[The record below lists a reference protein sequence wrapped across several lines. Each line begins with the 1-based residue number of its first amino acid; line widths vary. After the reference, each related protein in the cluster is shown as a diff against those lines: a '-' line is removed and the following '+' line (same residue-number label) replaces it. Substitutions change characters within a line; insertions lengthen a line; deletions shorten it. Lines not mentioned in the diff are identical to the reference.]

1 MGQRKIITQIKSDT
15 FVLRSYGLKGGIKNI
30 VMKEKREDKQRRI
43 LNALLSGMRLTPDD
57 ANKIG
62 KTTEGTRMIRKIRET
77 FPVLKVQV
85 AGVNYYQY
93 YIDPEW
99 LAEYRKGNRKPMGER
114 IGDFFDDLFKGG
126 MFEG

>member
-1 MGQRKIITQIKSDT
+1 
-15 FVLRSYGLKGGIKNI
+15 
-30 VMKEKREDKQRRI
+30 MKEKREDKQRRI
-43 LNALLSGMRLTPDD
+43 LNALLSGMRLTPND

-62 KTTEGTRMIRKIRET
+62 RTTEGTRMIRKIRET
-77 FPVLKVQV
+77 FPVLKAQV

-99 LAEYRKGNRKPMGER
+99 LAEYRKGNRKPIGER
-114 IGDFFDDLFKGG
+114 IGDFFDDLFKCG